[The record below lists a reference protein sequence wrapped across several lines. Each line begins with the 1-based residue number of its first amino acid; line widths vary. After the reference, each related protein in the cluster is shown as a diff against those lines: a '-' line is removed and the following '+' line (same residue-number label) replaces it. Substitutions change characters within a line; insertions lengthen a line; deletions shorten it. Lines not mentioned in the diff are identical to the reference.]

1 MQNGVGRMQY
11 DLIGYRQKIGAS
23 WNSQGTLMAA
33 RNLCVA
39 VVVVAATVVLAME
52 RNIAKVV
59 MMLSR
64 AMPCVETGRSR
75 PAVMMMW
82 KQ

>member
-1 MQNGVGRMQY
+1 M
-11 DLIGYRQKIGAS
+11 L
-23 WNSQGTLMAA
+23 AA
-33 RNLCVA
+33 WKLCIA
-39 VVVVAATVVLAME
+39 VVGVAATGVLAME